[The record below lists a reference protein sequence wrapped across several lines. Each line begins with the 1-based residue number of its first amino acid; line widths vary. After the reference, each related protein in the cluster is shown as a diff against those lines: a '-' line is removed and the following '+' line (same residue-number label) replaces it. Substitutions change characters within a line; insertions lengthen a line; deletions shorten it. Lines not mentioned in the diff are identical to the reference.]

1 MLKTACAVLTL
12 LLLAACASWQ
22 PPPAVPVNTY
32 LLAAD
37 FEALPRRPA
46 GELTL
51 AVAPPRAAPGFDTP
65 GMAYVQQPHA
75 LAYFAHSQWVD
86 TPARMLAPLLVRALE
101 QGGGF
106 AAVLSGPGPV
116 AGDLRLETEIIRL
129 QQEFAASPSRVGLTL
144 RARLLDPAAR
154 RVVKTRLFEISET
167 APSDDPYGGV
177 IAANRATTRLLA
189 ELVEFCAV
197 SPVLGP

>member
-1 MLKTACAVLTL
+1 MPKAIRFALVFLLLTACA
-12 LLLAACASWQ
+12 AWQ
-22 PPPAVPVNTY
+22 SPPAAPIKTY
-32 LLAAD
+32 LLEADSAAVSRL
-37 FEALPRRPA
+37 ASN
-46 GELTL
+46 GLTL

-65 GMAYVQQPHA
+65 GMAYVQRPHA

-106 AAVLSGPGPV
+106 AAVLPGSGPV

-129 QQEFAASPSRVGLTL
+129 QQEFTAVPSRVSFTL

-154 RVVKTRLFEISET
+154 RVLKTRLFEVSET
-167 APSDDPYGGV
+167 APSDDPYGG
-177 IAANRATTRLLA
+177 A
-189 ELVEFCAV
+189 
-197 SPVLGP
+197 S